1 MKTTASN
8 GVSLLAVGAIL
19 LITAFVTVAACPD
32 EPKAKA
38 QGGKPENQQLIESL
52 KGPDLFHA
60 HCSPCHGSDGKGG
73 GPVASVLNSAVPDL
87 TTIQKRNGGTFPEQ
101 HVRKVILGD
110 DAVVAHGSR
119 EMPIWGPIFHQVE
132 RDRDYGHV
140 RTKNLIEYLK
150 SIQEK

>member
-1 MKTTASN
+1 MKTSGTK
-8 GVSLLAVGAIL
+8 GVSLLALAAVPL
-19 LITAFVTVAACPD
+19 LAALATVAAKPED
-32 EPKAKA
+32 PKPKAQAGKA
-38 QGGKPENQQLIESL
+38 EHEQLIESL
-52 KGPDLFHA
+52 KGPELFRA

-73 GPVASVLNSAVPDL
+73 GPVAAVLNSTVPDL
-87 TTIQKRNGGTFPEQ
+87 TTIQKRNGGTFPEE

-140 RTKNLIEYLK
+140 RTKNLVEYLK